1 MHSKDRIKCWYM
13 GPVENDG
20 HFQMMLV
27 GGKTGMQEYS
37 GAAGQEENEQCH
49 RRSNLSNKLIRK
61 DVGF

>member
-1 MHSKDRIKCWYM
+1 
-13 GPVENDG
+13 
-20 HFQMMLV
+20 MMLV